1 MNEIPSYVA
10 IPPNATLLN
19 ARGSDS
25 PKSDHSQSPEIKNGS
40 PLSIRTTLEAMQQR
54 SSAQA
59 MSSPTSGLPQ
69 SPTRSSSFS
78 IPSMLLSATTQSLPP
93 APSASPRETPSGSTK
108 LLSNRDSLSIQITT
122 ANFRRFVSRSGPV
135 FWLQDRLEEIFL
147 WKCGWQY
154 TMAWGSGYAFLCFY
168 PRALL
173 ILPQL
178 TLLSVLLVNYPG
190 KPRTPVS
197 PGVKPSH
204 SPARRPPQM
213 QAPEGSTEWYSNLQ
227 AIQNLMGAVSDAHE
241 LAVQLV
247 PHLTWSTSAT
257 RPILFMTLMT
267 IPLILLPIPTHHIF
281 LAAGLG
287 PLFFTHPI
295 VQKVFPSIIAQTT
308 PAIRVVVE
316 RLLDD
321 LRMEER
327 HVEARGGL
335 KLELRFPGFRTMHI
349 PVTLK
354 TVFGLKVSPQPASG
368 QYAIPE
374 PEEERM
380 LEVELFE
387 NERWAPGAGWKSA
400 HLRAGERR
408 GFTRGR
414 DGWSA
419 GDGDVRGLDN
429 GSVSS
434 NLTFDLS
441 PGWNFVETED
451 WRVDWVGSWIAC
463 GADNDGWV
471 YTNDSWLNPRP
482 SPPNELAQNTS
493 GAAANPTGP
502 GVTRR
507 RRWRRRIY
515 RVDA

>member
-10 IPPNATLLN
+10 VPTNATFLQPRPSN
-19 ARGSDS
+19 S
-25 PKSDHSQSPEIKNGS
+25 PKSSASESPIQKHAS
-40 PLSIRTTLEAMQQR
+40 PLSVSTTLEAMQQR
-54 SSAQA
+54 SSAQGIA
-59 MSSPTSGLPQ
+59 SPISGLPQ
-69 SPTRSSSFS
+69 SPTRSSTLS
-78 IPSMLLSATTQSLPP
+78 IPSMLLAATTQSLPP
-93 APSASPRETPSGSTK
+93 APSASPRETSSGSAK

-135 FWLQDRLEEIFL
+135 FWFQDRVEEIFL
-147 WKCGWQY
+147 WRCGWQY
-154 TMAWGSGYAFLCFY
+154 TVAWGSGYVFLCFY
-168 PRALL
+168 PRVLL

-178 TLLSVLLVNYPG
+178 ALLAVLLLNYPG
-190 KPRTPVS
+190 VIRPPTS
-197 PGVKPSH
+197 PGTRPNR
-204 SPARRPPQM
+204 SPTRPPPQL
-213 QAPEGSTEWYSNLQ
+213 QATEGSAEWYSNLQ

-241 LAVQLV
+241 LGVQLV

-257 RPILFMTLMT
+257 RPILLMTL
-267 IPLILLPIPTHHIF
+267 LSLLLVLLPIPTRQIF

-287 PLFFTHPI
+287 PLCITHP
-295 VQKVFPSIIAQTT
+295 VMQKVLPGIVAQTT
-308 PAIRVVVE
+308 PAVRVVVE

-335 KLELRFPGFRTMHI
+335 KFEPRLPGFRTMHI
-349 PVTLK
+349 PTTLK
-354 TVFGLKVSPQPASG
+354 LALGLKTPAQPAAG
-368 QYAIPE
+368 QYVVPE

-387 NERWAPGAGWKSA
+387 NERWAAGAGWKAA

-419 GDGDVRGLDN
+419 GDGDVRGLEYGD
-429 GSVSS
+429 VSS

-451 WRVDWVGSWIAC
+451 WRVDWVGSWLAC

-482 SPPNELAQNTS
+482 FPPNELVQPTS
-493 GAAANPTGP
+493 GAVGNPTGP

-507 RRWRRRIY
+507 RRWGRRIY
-515 RVDA
+515 RLDA